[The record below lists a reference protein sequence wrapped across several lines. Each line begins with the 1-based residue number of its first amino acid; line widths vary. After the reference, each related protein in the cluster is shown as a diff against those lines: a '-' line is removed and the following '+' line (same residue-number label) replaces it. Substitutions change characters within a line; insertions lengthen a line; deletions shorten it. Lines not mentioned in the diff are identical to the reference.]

1 VATTTKAEAT
11 REIGDAVSYAIGHGI
26 RIQILV
32 TLNEGSRSPSELAR
46 LLRVPLSKLQ
56 HHIVELVRSGSI
68 EEADTRV
75 AGNVVEHLYRAVKR
89 SEYSAEEM
97 NEMGAD
103 DQRVTIGLALQN
115 ALAEHLAAF
124 RADAMSGD
132 DPNLVLS
139 WNWFNVDAEGRAEL
153 TAELEESWQ
162 RLLEVETRA
171 SARRV
176 RSGEEPQSV
185 VVSSIGHPRV
195 RPAPEERPFG
205 SLVVHEQ

>member
-1 VATTTKAEAT
+1 MATTTKTEGT

-32 TLNEGSRSPSELAR
+32 TLNEGSRSPSELSR

-56 HHIVELVRSGSI
+56 HHIIELVRSGSI

-97 NEMGAD
+97 VEMDAD
-103 DQRVTIGLALQN
+103 EQRMTIGLALQN

-124 RADAMSGD
+124 RADALNGD

-139 WNWFNVDAEGRAEL
+139 WNWFNVDQEGRAEL
-153 TAELEESWQ
+153 TAELESSWQ
-162 RLLEVETRA
+162 RLLEIEAHSVT
-171 SARRV
+171 RRV
-176 RSGEEPQSV
+176 DSGEEAQSII
-185 VVSSIGHPRV
+185 VSSIGHPRV
-195 RPAPEERPFG
+195 RPAPEQRPFG
-205 SLVVHEQ
+205 SLVAHAK

>member
-1 VATTTKAEAT
+1 MPTTTRTEST

-32 TLNEGSRSPSELAR
+32 TLNEGTRSPSELSR
-46 LLRVPLSKLQ
+46 LLRIPLSKLQ
-56 HHIVELVRSGSI
+56 HHITELVRSGSI

-75 AGNVVEHLYRAVKR
+75 AGNVVEHLYRAVSR

-97 NEMGAD
+97 QEMD
-103 DQRVTIGLALQN
+103 TEEQRVTVGLALQN
-115 ALAEHLAAF
+115 AVAEHLAAF
-124 RADAMSGD
+124 RADAMNGD

-139 WNWFNVDAEGRAEL
+139 WNWFNLDQEGRAEI
-153 TAELEESWQ
+153 TAELEDSWRRLVEIES
-162 RLLEVETRA
+162 RSTE
-171 SARRV
+171 RRV
-176 RSGEEPQSV
+176 HSGEDPQSI

-205 SLVVHEQ
+205 SLVSNG